1 MVIFMNAGDMERL
14 ELSSDDWIDLT
25 TAIEDGHEREVR
37 GLRVIEYD
45 IPAGCC
51 GASFAEV
58 NPLIPLSHRDEHA
71 QTPAYKATPVHVRRS
86 SAPPTRV
93 A

>member
-14 ELSSDDWIDLT
+14 ELSSDDWVDLT

-45 IPAGCC
+45 ITGGLLRCLFPRSEPAH
-51 GASFAEV
+51 
-58 NPLIPLSHRDEHA
+58 PP
-71 QTPAYKATPVHVRRS
+71 QPPRRARTDTS
-86 SAPPTRV
+86 L
-93 A
+93 